1 MDWDR
6 IANDPDSDYYGD
18 LGKRWARSLRCKRC
32 GKGWPVDIAKYEDG
46 LLCADCA
53 NVWEDGNE

>member
-1 MDWDR
+1 MFHDLDDD
-6 IANDPDSDYYGD
+6 ALSYYGD
-18 LGKRWARSLRCKRC
+18 QGKWRAAIRRMRCKHC